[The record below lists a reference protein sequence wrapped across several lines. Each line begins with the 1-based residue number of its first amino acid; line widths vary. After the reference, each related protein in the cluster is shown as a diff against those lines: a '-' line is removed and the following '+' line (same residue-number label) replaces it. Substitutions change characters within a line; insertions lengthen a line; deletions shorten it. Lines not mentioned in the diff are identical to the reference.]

1 MYLIQIITVAVDP
14 DEGEVVLGQVVEVQG
29 RLHLPFI
36 DQISIWLVVIYRKF
50 GSAALGTSRFFIIII
65 FFNCN
70 SLSAV
75 LPNKTL
81 WIGVE
86 LQRNVVG
93 GTFIIIFMIFCF

>member
-65 FFNCN
+65 FF
-70 SLSAV
+70 
-75 LPNKTL
+75 
-81 WIGVE
+81 
-86 LQRNVVG
+86 
-93 GTFIIIFMIFCF
+93 